1 MSKVEI
7 IKTEFL
13 FVGQRGY
20 LVTHYLNLVFPNFED
35 IQHVAE
41 INFLDLV
48 SYFQVS

>member
-1 MSKVEI
+1 MSEI
-7 IKTEFL
+7 GIVKTEFL
-13 FVGQRGY
+13 FIKQRGY
-20 LVTHYLNLVFPNFED
+20 LVTHYLYLVFPNFED